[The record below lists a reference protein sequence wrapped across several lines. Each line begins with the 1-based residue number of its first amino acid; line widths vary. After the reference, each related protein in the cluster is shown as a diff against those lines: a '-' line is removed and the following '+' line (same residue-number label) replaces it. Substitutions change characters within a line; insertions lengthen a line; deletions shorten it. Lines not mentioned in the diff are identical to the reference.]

1 MIVLAFHKVKYI
13 LNLVLLL
20 TLFSFTSTPQVK
32 EESTIS
38 KIIRLRELANNS
50 DLDISKRF
58 QYAREAIDLSKDY
71 GKDSTILESN
81 RVLSWLFIVSGKY
94 DSLYRINKENLKI
107 SSKIEDS
114 LKMAYANNNLGY
126 YFYSQKRNDSAY
138 YYFYNSRKLYELLK
152 DIQNESNVI
161 LNMANIQESERD
173 YIGAEINAIKGIEIT
188 KTLPISDKNNY
199 NLWALNNLI
208 GIVSSKVKRFGKSIE
223 YHNKALSY
231 AKKLKGESYK
241 YLKDFSEMNIAIAYR
256 RKGDYAK
263 TIQVLS
269 DIKNLEALK
278 TEDPPTYVS
287 IISNLAYAKF
297 LKKDF
302 NASEV
307 EETFKKAYKFSLDQ
321 EIEVEQSVIA
331 SFISEFYLYKKEI
344 DSAKKYANIA
354 YEKAHEVDENQTIL
368 DALILKARTETGEQS
383 KKYLYEHIE
392 LNDSL
397 ISKERANRNKFAR
410 IEFETDEILQE
421 KEQISRQRQWLI
433 FTTVGLIGVLFFLYI
448 IKTQREKNKE
458 LQLQKQQQE
467 ANEEIYKLMLS
478 QQEKIDEARSVEK
491 NRISQEIHDG
501 ILGRLFGAR
510 LSLDSLNLVKTD
522 EAISKRSNYISELKN
537 IEDDIRKVSHELN
550 SDFVNQSGYY
560 DMVKTLIETQMTAYD
575 IKYSFEADS
584 NISWDSLNN
593 KIKIHLY
600 RVLQETMQNIYKH
613 AKATKVDIAFGL
625 EKNTLTLK
633 IIDNGVGF
641 DQTKSKSGIGLK
653 NITDRLKEINA
664 KFKVSSKTD
673 QGTSIFI
680 TVPNIQTN

>member
-1 MIVLAFHKVKYI
+1 MIVLAFDKVKYI
-13 LNLVLLL
+13 LNLVFLL

-32 EESTIS
+32 EESNIS

-152 DIQNESNVI
+152 DIRNESNVI

-188 KTLPISDKNNY
+188 KTLPISDNNNY
-199 NLWALNNLI
+199 NLWSLNNLI
-208 GIVSSKVKRFGKSIE
+208 GIVSSKVKRFDKSIE

-256 RKGDYAK
+256 RKGDYDK
-263 TIQVLS
+263 TIQILRN
-269 DIKNLEALK
+269 IKNLEALK
-278 TEDPPTYVS
+278 TEDPQTYVS
-287 IISNLAYAKF
+287 IITNLAYAKF
-297 LKKDF
+297 LRGNF
-302 NASEV
+302 NVNEV
-307 EETFKKAYKFSLDQ
+307 EETFKNAYKFSVNQ
-321 EIEVEQSVIA
+321 EIEVEQSIIA
-331 SFISEFYLYKKEI
+331 SFISELYLYKKEI

-354 YEKAHEVDENQTIL
+354 YEKADEVDENQTIL
-368 DALILKARTETGEQS
+368 DALILKSRTETGEQS

-397 ISKERANRNKFAR
+397 ILKERANRNKFAR

-510 LSLDSLNLVKTD
+510 LSLDSLNLFKTD

-560 DMVKTLIETQMTAYD
+560 DMVKTLIETQMTAYN

>member
-1 MIVLAFHKVKYI
+1 MKFILNIVLLF
-13 LNLVLLL
+13 
-20 TLFSFTSTPQVK
+20 TLFSFISKPQVEDK
-32 EESTIS
+32 NPIS
-38 KIIRLRELANNS
+38 KIIRLRKLANNS

-58 QYAREAIDLSKDY
+58 QHAREAIDLSKDY

-81 RVLSWLFIVSGKY
+81 RVLSWLFLVSQQY
-94 DSLYRINKENLKI
+94 DSLYRINKENLDVSKKLND
-107 SSKIEDS
+107 SS
-114 LKMAYANNNLGY
+114 KMAYANNNLGFY
-126 YFYSQKRNDSAY
+126 YYNKKKNDSAY
-138 YYFYNSRKLYELLK
+138 YFYSNARKLFDLLK
-152 DIQNESNVI
+152 DRENEVGVI

-173 YIGAEINAIKGIEIT
+173 YIGSEINAIKGIEIA
-188 KTLPISDKNNY
+188 KTLPISDPVNY
-199 NLWALNNLI
+199 KLWALNNLV
-208 GIVSSKVKRFGKSIE
+208 GIVSSKVKRFDKSIE
-223 YHNKALSY
+223 YHDKAVSY
-231 AKKLKGESYK
+231 AKKLKGKSYI

-256 RKGDYAK
+256 RKGDYDK
-263 TIQVLS
+263 TIQILNN
-269 DIKNLEALK
+269 IKNIEALK
-278 TEDPPTYVS
+278 TEDSQTYVS

-297 LKKDF
+297 LKGNF
-302 NASEV
+302 NLNEIQ
-307 EETFKKAYKFSLDQ
+307 ETFKKAYKFSLDQ
-321 EIEVEQSVIA
+321 EIEVEQSAIA
-331 SFISEFYLYKKEI
+331 IFISELYLFKKEI

-354 YEKAHEVDENQTIL
+354 YHKAYEVDENQTIL
-368 DALILKARTETGEQS
+368 EALILKAKTETGEQS
-383 KKYLYEHIE
+383 KKYLYQHIQ

-397 ISKERANRNKFAR
+397 ISKERVNRNKFAR

-421 KEQISRQRQWLI
+421 KEQISKQRQWLI

-522 EAISKRSNYISELKN
+522 EAISKRSNYILELKN

-550 SDFVNQSGYY
+550 SDFVNQSGYF
-560 DMVKTLIETQMTAYD
+560 DMVKTLIETQMTAYN

-600 RVLQETMQNIYKH
+600 RILQETMQNIYKH

-653 NITDRLKEINA
+653 NITVRLKEING
-664 KFKVSSKTD
+664 KFKVLSKTD

>member
-1 MIVLAFHKVKYI
+1 MKYI
-13 LNLVLLL
+13 LNLILLFS
-20 TLFSFTSTPQVK
+20 LFSFTSKPQGKEKTP
-32 EESTIS
+32 IS
-38 KIIRLRELANNS
+38 KILKLRELANNS

-58 QYAREAIDLSKDY
+58 HYAREAIDLSKDY
-71 GKDSTILESN
+71 GKDSTILASN
-81 RVLSWLFIVSGKY
+81 RVLSWLFIVSGQY

-107 SSKIEDS
+107 SAKLNDS
-114 LKMAYANNNLGY
+114 LKIAYAHNNLGFY
-126 YFYSQKRNDSAY
+126 YSIINKNDSAY
-138 YYFYNSRKLYELLK
+138 YHYYNARKLYELLK

-199 NLWALNNLI
+199 NLWSLNNLI
-208 GIVSSKVKRFGKSIE
+208 GIVSSKVKRFDKSIE

-241 YLKDFSEMNIAIAYR
+241 YLKDFSEMNIGIAYR
-256 RKGDYAK
+256 RKGDYSK

-278 TEDPPTYVS
+278 TADPPTYVS
-287 IISNLAYAKF
+287 IISNLAYSKF

-307 EETFKKAYKFSLDQ
+307 EETFKNAYKFSLDQ

-331 SFISEFYLYKKEI
+331 SFISELYLYKKEI

-354 YEKAHEVDENQTIL
+354 YEKAYEVDENQTIL

-383 KKYLYEHIE
+383 KKYLYEHIQ

-421 KEQISRQRQWLI
+421 KEQISKQRQWLI
-433 FTTVGLIGVLFFLYI
+433 FTTIGLLGILFFLYI

-510 LSLDSLNLVKTD
+510 LSLDSLNLVNTK
-522 EAISKRSNYISELKN
+522 EAVSKRSNYISELKN

-560 DMVKTLIETQMTAYD
+560 DMVKTLIETQMTAYN
-575 IKYSFEADS
+575 IEYTFQADS
-584 NISWDSLNN
+584 NINWDLLDN

-600 RVLQETMQNIYKH
+600 RILQETMQNIYKH
-613 AKATKVDIAFGL
+613 AKATKVDIAFDL
-625 EKNTLTLK
+625 EKNKLTLE
-633 IIDNGVGF
+633 ITDNGVGF
-641 DQTKSKSGIGLK
+641 DQSKTKNGIGLK
-653 NITDRLKEINA
+653 NITDRLKEINGNL
-664 KFKVSSKTD
+664 KVNSQSN
-673 QGTSIFI
+673 QGTSFFI